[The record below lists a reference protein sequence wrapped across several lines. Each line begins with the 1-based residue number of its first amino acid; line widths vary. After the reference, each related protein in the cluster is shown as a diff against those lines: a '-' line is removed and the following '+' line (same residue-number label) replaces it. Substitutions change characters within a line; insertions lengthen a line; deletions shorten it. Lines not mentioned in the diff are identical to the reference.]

1 MTAFLLAQTLQFLK
15 QVQSNPV
22 EDDDEQDFHSDFDE
36 DIAEDN
42 EVINSSAIYNSL
54 PNFICI
60 HGNFDHVGSGP
71 I

>member
-1 MTAFLLAQTLQFLK
+1 MTAFLLAQTLLNQFLK

-60 HGNFDHVGSGP
+60 QL
-71 I
+71 

>member
-22 EDDDEQDFHSDFDE
+22 EDDDEQDFHSYFDE

-54 PNFICI
+54 SNFICI
-60 HGNFDHVGSGP
+60 QL
-71 I
+71 